1 MKMPWPAFLGLGVL
15 GVGLQMLIAALFG
28 ADAAAWMPDPL
39 VWLVLV
45 PILWGPAP
53 DAAGAAWAVGLMR
66 DLVLPDPLGLHSLML
81 GLAAIPAWQLRHG
94 FDARRPSARVITA
107 VAVTTIYALGCAGM
121 RCYLGEAGLAEAARA
136 ALLPVLST
144 AALASPAVNVLLKVP
159 SLGALERR
167 GKFLGAV

>member
-28 ADAAAWMPDPL
+28 AEAAAWMPDPL
-39 VWLVLV
+39 IWLVLIPV
-45 PILWGPAP
+45 LWGPAP

-81 GLAAIPAWQLRHG
+81 GAAVIPAWQLRHG
-94 FDARRPSARVITA
+94 FDARRPSARIITA
-107 VAVTTIYALGCAGM
+107 AAIAAIYAVGCAGV
-121 RCYLGEAGLAEAARA
+121 RCYLGEAGLMEAAQA

-144 AALASPAVNVLLKVP
+144 AALASPAVNVLLKIP
-159 SLGALERR
+159 SLGALEKRS
-167 GKFLGAV
+167 KFLGAA